1 MIRMATVQNR
11 PTCEGRCVKIV
22 ASVVFCLCPPVFGM
36 SPCPNL
42 GQLRIEGKSFVER
55 GESLSESLQI
65 AIHLWLSAP
74 AIQNDRCSNGIV
86 PKERT
91 SPTARVTGFHLYVKT
106 VGDSKAARVE
116 MARR

>member
-11 PTCEGRCVKIV
+11 PACERRCVKIV
-22 ASVVFCLCPPVFGM
+22 ASVVFCLCPPVFGV

-65 AIHLWLSAP
+65 AIHLWLRAP
-74 AIQNDRCSNGIV
+74 AIQNEGCSNGIV

-91 SPTARVTGFHLYVKT
+91 WPTAGVTGFHLY
-106 VGDSKAARVE
+106 E
-116 MARR
+116 

>member
-1 MIRMATVQNR
+1 MGIEPSSQSHYLIEITHDKNGDR
-11 PTCEGRCVKIV
+11 PKPSSLRASMREIV

-65 AIHLWLSAP
+65 AIHLWLWAP
-74 AIQNDRCSNGIV
+74 AIQNDGC
-86 PKERT
+86 
-91 SPTARVTGFHLYVKT
+91 
-106 VGDSKAARVE
+106 
-116 MARR
+116 